1 MAVSWALISGAS
13 TGIGRAVAMQLLS
26 EGFNVIA
33 GVRSPTAADRLRQQA
48 SSIKQGHLETTTLDV
63 TDQSSI
69 DATVA
74 HATELSGSE
83 GLRAV
88 INNAGIGVP
97 GPLEHLTPSDWRRQF
112 DVNFF
117 GAIDLTRDTL
127 PLLRRAVAAHGRGV
141 PRLLF
146 ISSIGGRIAQPL
158 MAPYTCSKF
167 ALSALGDSLRLE
179 LRPQGIGVTV
189 IEPGAIATDIWSKG
203 QDSAA
208 DYTPNHPARKLY
220 SREIEGLIALAQKA
234 ASNAIPAEKAAEEVV
249 RTITAARAPARV
261 LIGNDAKIA
270 ARLKSL
276 LPTSVFDNILAKQ
289 FGIPKQ

>member
-1 MAVSWALISGAS
+1 
-13 TGIGRAVAMQLLS
+13 MQLLS

-33 GVRSPTAADRLRQQA
+33 GVRSPAAADRLRQQA

-74 HATELSGSE
+74 HATELSGTD

-97 GPLEHLTPSDWRRQF
+97 GPLEHLTPADWRRQF

-117 GAIDLTRDTL
+117 GAVDLSRDTL
-127 PLLRRAVAAHGRGV
+127 PLLRRAVAVHGRGV

-203 QDSAA
+203 QDSAT
-208 DYTPNHPARKLY
+208 DYTPDHPARKLY

-234 ASNAIPAEKAAEEVV
+234 ASNAIPAEKAAKEVV